1 MKKIL
6 LLLIIAIYVST
17 TAVASVI
24 TGKVTDEKTGEPIVS
39 ASVQVVGTSKGTY
52 ANRDGVFKLPQI
64 ENVKQIRV
72 SSIGYES
79 KVINI
84 TDDDYFTIQLMPQS
98 VNMQEAVVTDDISV
112 TELIRRAIEN
122 KEENQSKIKTV
133 KKTLFSK
140 AKVEMGGELYELE
153 NPLPG
158 TEDKELERDLWEN
171 IIAETYSESYK
182 DFEKDVYKDV
192 IVKRRATANF
202 KPEFNLISLSTFI
215 NFYADELQINDTRFT
230 SPLSEDAL
238 SEYEYTLVGKE
249 LFEGAF
255 IYKIDFQS
263 ISSVF
268 PGFVG
273 SLHLLEDT
281 YELVYIKAKPT
292 DDDLIQFIS
301 NLEFEEKFEKV
312 DSLYWYPTL
321 LNTRGKLNIELVSGL
336 LDITAEASAM
346 SVVESVEINQPLP
359 DSIYKQSDVFVVAK
373 DDADS
378 SVAEFWTN
386 NSLIQTTDEEVA
398 VYAKTD
404 SLAEEFAKLDSVSS
418 SFGYDY
424 VPYLGLN
431 RVDGYQLG
439 VMGSFRGISQY
450 FRPSVFL
457 SYNFSSE
464 NIYRG
469 IVIESRFLRNLSTEL
484 TYEYTTMPLSNNITD
499 DIFLSSL
506 TSLFR
511 EDYHDWYLAE
521 RFAFDINYSLGN
533 FTAGAEIETENITTM
548 ENLRPKALGYG
559 RWRDNPMVAEGKYN
573 QASIS
578 LGYKNN
584 ADSDELVYE
593 VGANGTLG
601 QSEANDQ
608 DYNLVSGNLKLQI
621 PLFSTGFEPSSISI
635 TAIAGVSE
643 NAPTHNQYRM
653 NTSVVLFKLDDRFLS
668 PDYFRYGGAEQLE
681 LHTKW
686 DITDVWWRALGLP
699 KHKARGIGLELAYS
713 AGYFGADENTP
724 YSHTSDKFYQEAGLN
739 VTKIPTFISP
749 LFSLEFGLRWSVGP
763 VGDGNF
769 GFSLNLASPLFE

>member
-1 MKKIL
+1 M
-6 LLLIIAIYVST
+6 
-17 TAVASVI
+17 VAAVI
-24 TGKVTDEKTGEPIVS
+24 TGKVTDEKTGEPIIS

-64 ENVKQIRV
+64 NDVKQIRV
-72 SSIGYES
+72 SSIGYKS
-79 KVINI
+79 KVISI
-84 TDDDYFTIQLMPQS
+84 SDKDYYTVKLTPQS
-98 VNMQEAVVTDDISV
+98 VNMQEATVTDDISV

-158 TEDKELERDLWEN
+158 SEDKELERDLWEN

-182 DFEKDVYKDV
+182 DFEQDVYKDV

-202 KPEFNLISLSTFI
+202 KPEFNLISLSTFV

-263 ISSVF
+263 VSSVF

-292 DDDLIQFIS
+292 DDDLIQFITD
-301 NLEFEEKFEKV
+301 LEFEEKFEKV

-336 LDITAEASAM
+336 LDITADASAM

-359 DSIYKQSDVFVVAK
+359 DSIYQQSDVYVVAK

-386 NSLIQTTDEEVA
+386 NSLIQTTEEEVA

-404 SLAEEFAKLDSVSS
+404 SLAKEFAKLDSLSS

-424 VPYLGLN
+424 SPYLGLN

-439 VMGSFRGISQY
+439 VNGDIRGISQY

-484 TYEYTTMPLSNNITD
+484 TYEYTTLPLSNNITD

-521 RFAFDINYSLGN
+521 RFAFGIDYSLGN
-533 FTAGAEIETENITTM
+533 FTAEAEIETENIESM
-548 ENLRPKALGYG
+548 EKQNPKALGYG
-559 RWRDNPMVAEGKYN
+559 RWRDNPTVADGRYN
-573 QASIS
+573 QATLG
-578 LGYKNN
+578 LGYNNN
-584 ADSDELVYE
+584 ADTDEFGYDIAAE
-593 VGANGTLG
+593 GTLG
-601 QSEANDQ
+601 QSEVNDT
-608 DYNLVSGNLKLQI
+608 DYNLLSGMLKLRL
-621 PLFSTGFEPSSISI
+621 PLFSTGFEPSSLSI
-635 TAIAGVSE
+635 TSIAGISE

-653 NTSVVLFKLDDRFLS
+653 NTSLGIFKLDDRILS

-681 LHTKW
+681 IHTRW
-686 DITDVWWRALGLP
+686 DITDVWWRAIGLP
-699 KHKARGIGLELAYS
+699 THRARGIGLELAYS
-713 AGYFGADENTP
+713 AGYFRADENTP
-724 YSHTSDKFYQEAGLN
+724 YSHTLDKFYQEAGLN

-749 LFSLEFGLRWSVGP
+749 LFTLEFGLRWGIGP

-769 GFSLNLASPLFE
+769 GFGLNLSSPLFE